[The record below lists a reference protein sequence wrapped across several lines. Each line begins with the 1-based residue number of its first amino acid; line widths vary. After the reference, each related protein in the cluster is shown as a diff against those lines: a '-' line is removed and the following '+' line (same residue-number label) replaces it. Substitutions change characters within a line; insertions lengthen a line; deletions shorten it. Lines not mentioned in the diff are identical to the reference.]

1 MKIEYNSEINAF
13 LSATL
18 DVQERLLNTETRH
31 ETKQLHWIKCKK
43 KIYRFFSFRADK
55 VCLSPISA
63 LSKEKTIFSLK
74 WLLQTYQ
81 WVKLLDNGFSI
92 LVDIQL

>member
-43 KIYRFFSFRADK
+43 KI
-55 VCLSPISA
+55 
-63 LSKEKTIFSLK
+63 
-74 WLLQTYQ
+74 
-81 WVKLLDNGFSI
+81 
-92 LVDIQL
+92 

>member
-43 KIYRFFSFRADK
+43 KYIVFFPSE
-55 VCLSPISA
+55 PIKCVWV
-63 LSKEKTIFSLK
+63 LFQHSLK
-74 WLLQTYQ
+74 KKQYFHWSDCYKHISEL
-81 WVKLLDNGFSI
+81 NC
-92 LVDIQL
+92 